1 MDSNRVSRGRAAAV
15 VLAACMVLP
24 RAFAGPVVETFS
36 GNLNDPGN
44 AALVWSD
51 LGAPQFLPAGDPA
64 DNVALYTLTL
74 PGTSVVTFKSASLA
88 GGGILAY
95 LSLFDAAGALVDSS
109 YTDTVTNGVD
119 FDFSDTLA
127 AGIYRLALSANQNF
141 SSAENYG
148 SGTLADGFIAAGGI
162 PFGDFGALG
171 DYSYAFTAAFA
182 ASSPSTVPEPGSPWL
197 VLLASALAGLVRS
210 KARGKTFHLVEKE
223 IP

>member
-1 MDSNRVSRGRAAAV
+1 MGSNRVSTRLAAAG
-15 VLAACMVLP
+15 VLAASLAVTQ
-24 RAFAGPVVETFS
+24 AVAGPVVETYA

-51 LGAPQFLPAGDPA
+51 LGAPQFLPTGDPA

-74 PGTSVVTFKSASLA
+74 PSLSVVSFKSTSLA

-95 LSLFDAAGALVDSS
+95 LSLFDAAGVLVDSS
-109 YTDTVTNGVD
+109 YSDTVTNGVD

-162 PFGDFGALG
+162 PFGDFGTLG

-182 ASSPSTVPEPGSPWL
+182 ASSPSTVPEPGTLGL
-197 VLLASALAGLVRS
+197 VLLGSALAGLVRS
-210 KARGKTFHLVEKE
+210 KFRAARRA
-223 IP
+223 